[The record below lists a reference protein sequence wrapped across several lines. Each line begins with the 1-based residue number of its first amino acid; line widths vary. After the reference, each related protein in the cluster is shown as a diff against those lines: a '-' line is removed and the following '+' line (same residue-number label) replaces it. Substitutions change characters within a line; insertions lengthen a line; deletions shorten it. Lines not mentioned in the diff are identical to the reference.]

1 MDPYLI
7 LLLIASL
14 LGTLI
19 GWMWRKSRLN
29 GPAGRTPPP
38 GAKATGLRLVCTQG
52 PLAGRSFPFRRPSL
66 TIGRERD
73 NDVVIDGSL
82 VSRHHAMVTAGANGV
97 VLSDL
102 GSTNGTWCAGRR
114 VLEQPL
120 AENEAFQI
128 GPCVF
133 NVVMPGGYA
142 EPQPASRP
150 ISRPVASVSMSMA
163 RSVEIASYEQLELI
177 GEGGAAYVYKMRHRR
192 TNELAAL
199 KLLKESADPYF
210 KQRFAEEGL
219 IGRRLTHPHIV
230 TVLGAGESQ
239 GVHYILME
247 YLPGL
252 SLREQLRGPMELN
265 RAIPVIGQIAE
276 ALDFAHA
283 FGIFHRDIKP
293 ENILFTDSGLAKL
306 GDFGIARL
314 TGMRRITR
322 EGMLIGTPEY
332 MSFEQ
337 AKGLEPD
344 GRSDQYSLAVVLYE
358 MLTGRQPFVARDP
371 LAVVEKHLSHAPQPP
386 RALNPSIPPHVERVI
401 LRSLEKDRRNRYPT
415 MAAMSAALG
424 YKSAAAAQPVGRPP
438 VAPIAGSPLPGGR
451 LVHSVSGR
459 VWPLTQPTLELG
471 RELLGDPA
479 ISRRHARI
487 QQRGQV
493 YLLEDL
499 GSRNG
504 TFIDGRRVASHTPV
518 VLASGARVHLGPV
531 SFQFIVDE
539 LPSIGR

>member
-1 MDPYLI
+1 M
-7 LLLIASL
+7 
-14 LGTLI
+14 GH
-19 GWMWRKSRLN
+19 
-29 GPAGRTPPP
+29 
-38 GAKATGLRLVCTQG
+38 RLVCTQG
-52 PLAGRSFPFRRPSL
+52 PLAGRSFPFRRQSL

-82 VSRHHAMVTAGANGV
+82 VSRHHAMVTVGAHGM

-114 VLEQPL
+114 ILEQPL

-150 ISRPVASVSMSMA
+150 ISRPAPSISMSLA

-177 GEGGAAYVYKMRHRR
+177 GEGGAAFVYKMRHRR

-210 KQRFAEEGL
+210 KQRFTEEGL

-252 SLREQLRGPMELN
+252 SLREHLRGPMELN
-265 RAIPVIGQIAE
+265 RAIPVIGQIGE

-283 FGIFHRDIKP
+283 SGIFNRDIKP
-293 ENILFTDSGLAKL
+293 ENILFTDGGQAKL

-344 GRSDQYSLAVVLYE
+344 GSSDQYSLAIVLYE
-358 MLTGRQPFVARDP
+358 MLTGRQPFMARDP
-371 LAVVEKHLSHAPQPP
+371 LAVVEKHLSHMPQSP
-386 RALNPSIPPHVERVI
+386 RTLNPGIPVHIERVI
-401 LRSLEKDRRNRYPT
+401 LRALDKDRRNRYPS

-424 YKSAAAAQPVGRPP
+424 YKTVVAVRPASHPSLAQPVGRPLP
-438 VAPIAGSPLPGGR
+438 VGR

-459 VWPLTQPTLELG
+459 VWPLTQPSLELG

-518 VLASGARVHLGPV
+518 VLSSGARVHLGPV
-531 SFQFIVDE
+531 SLQFIVDE
-539 LPSIGR
+539 LPSMER